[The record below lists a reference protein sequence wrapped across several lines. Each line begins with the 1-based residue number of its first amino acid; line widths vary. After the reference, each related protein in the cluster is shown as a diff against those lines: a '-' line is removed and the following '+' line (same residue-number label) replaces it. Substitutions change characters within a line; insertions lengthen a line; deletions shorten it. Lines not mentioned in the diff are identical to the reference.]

1 MRLTMT
7 IFNLCNTFRLLD
19 QEIEK
24 LSSELEYW
32 QNQQILG
39 KKPAPTDYIHQDLD
53 GLHLTICELQDEKNV
68 ITRLL
73 KEREQL

>member
-1 MRLTMT
+1 MRFTMT

-32 QNQQILG
+32 QNQQLLG
-39 KKPAPTDYIHQDLD
+39 KKAAPADYIHQDID
-53 GLHLTICELQDEKNV
+53 GLHLTLYELQDEKNI

-73 KEREQL
+73 KERKQL